1 MQLKEKEINA
11 EQDRSL
17 RNKVRQNYDEHWNF
31 SLVLLPPFWSS
42 PHVSV
47 QALSEKAKNCFEHFH
62 VCVWLTNCSLFLD
75 SRWLYGFNKRERGY
89 ISTSSRTKKTDRYG
103 KFHTALKILVVI
115 SMFLFKLLYQET
127 DFPTI
132 FVGDALRE
140 SCLWDMLDCLWV
152 MLDWFPLHVI
162 ARKITTF
169 PPLCHRLTFLRR
181 VMVLQRSEF
190 LLLTVNCTLLF
201 IVNFRRLLVV

>member
-17 RNKVRQNYDEHWNF
+17 RNKVWQNYDEHWNF
-31 SLVLLPPFWSS
+31 SPVLSPAFWSS

-75 SRWLYGFNKRERGY
+75 SRWLYGFNKRERRY
-89 ISTSSRTKKTDRYG
+89 ISTSGRTKKTDRYG
-103 KFHTALKILVVI
+103 KFHTALKILGVI

-127 DFPTI
+127 YFSAI
-132 FVGDALRE
+132 FQLCGRCFAGKLFVSYVWLVSTSCNRTQNHNFSRALSPVNVFASSHGIATFRIFI
-140 SCLWDMLDCLWV
+140 SIRK
-152 MLDWFPLHVI
+152 LHF
-162 ARKITTF
+162 TF
-169 PPLCHRLTFLRR
+169 
-181 VMVLQRSEF
+181 
-190 LLLTVNCTLLF
+190 
-201 IVNFRRLLVV
+201 